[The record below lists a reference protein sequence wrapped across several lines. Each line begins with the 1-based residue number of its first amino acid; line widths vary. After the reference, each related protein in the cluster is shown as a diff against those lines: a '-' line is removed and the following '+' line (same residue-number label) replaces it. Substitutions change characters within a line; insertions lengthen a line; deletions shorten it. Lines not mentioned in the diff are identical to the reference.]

1 MNCRDVR
8 RNLLAWVEGE
18 LDEVTWLAVTQHV
31 ESCECCREEAEKWRQ
46 IVAAVRAVAKSD
58 GIPPVP
64 KRLIAQ
70 LQTQKVRLPSFVSVF
85 ITACLAFLLGWHAR
99 SIALSRSPNQTN
111 SSLKATTLSVTKP
124 KKGCRLIDALL
135 PINAKPFPVANRNG
149 VSDGKTFGGRP
160 SFLKRPPKSLF
171 EPANRTSHFHPL
183 TLNGATAFAFGAND
197 LSKRRL
203 FNRTSMREEVPS
215 DESADEATDEPIV
228 LVPWSLALVW
238 EQGVSQE
245 PQTYRIFVQVTDPQ
259 SQTVRAIKVDTTEHQ
274 SIVAEWSE
282 QEFRAKDNESE

>member
-31 ESCECCREEAEKWRQ
+31 ESCEYCREEAEKWQQ
-46 IVAAVRAVAKSD
+46 IVATVRAVAKSD

-99 SIALSRSPNQTN
+99 SIALSRSPNQTD
-111 SSLKATTLSVTKP
+111 SSLEATTLSATKP

-149 VSDGKTFGGRP
+149 VSDDETFGERP

-183 TLNGATAFAFGAND
+183 TLKGATAFAFGAND

-259 SQTVRAIKVDTTEHQ
+259 SQTVRAIKIDTTEHQ

-282 QEFRAKDNESE
+282 QEFRAQDNESE

>member
-18 LDEVTWLAVTQHV
+18 LDEATWLAVTQHV
-31 ESCECCREEAEKWRQ
+31 ESCEYCREEAEKWRQ
-46 IVAAVRAVAKSD
+46 IVATVRAVAKSD

-99 SIALSRSPNQTN
+99 SIALSRSPNQTD
-111 SSLKATTLSVTKP
+111 SSLKATTISATKP

-135 PINAKPFPVANRNG
+135 PINAKPFPVAIRNG
-149 VSDGKTFGGRP
+149 VSDGETFGGRP
-160 SFLKRPPKSLF
+160 SFLKRLPKSLF
-171 EPANRTSHFHPL
+171 EPTNRASHFHPL
-183 TLNGATAFAFGAND
+183 TLNGATAFAFGADD
-197 LSKRRL
+197 LSKRCL
-203 FNRTSMREEVPS
+203 FNRTSMRKEVPS

-282 QEFRAKDNESE
+282 QEFRAQDNESE

>member
-1 MNCRDVR
+1 MNCRDVC

-46 IVAAVRAVAKSD
+46 IVAAVRTVAKSD
-58 GIPPVP
+58 DIPPVP

-99 SIALSRSPNQTN
+99 SIALSRSPNQTD
-111 SSLKATTLSVTKP
+111 SSSKATISTTKP

-135 PINAKPFPVANRNG
+135 PINAKPFSVANRKG
-149 VSDGKTFGGRP
+149 VSDGETFGERP
-160 SFLKRPPKSLF
+160 SFLKRPQKSLF

-183 TLNGATAFAFGAND
+183 TLKGATAFAFGAND
-197 LSKRRL
+197 PSKRCL

-215 DESADEATDEPIV
+215 DESADEMTDEPIV

-259 SQTVRAIKVDTTEHQ
+259 SQTVRAIKIDTTEHQ

-282 QEFRAKDNESE
+282 QEFGAQDNESE